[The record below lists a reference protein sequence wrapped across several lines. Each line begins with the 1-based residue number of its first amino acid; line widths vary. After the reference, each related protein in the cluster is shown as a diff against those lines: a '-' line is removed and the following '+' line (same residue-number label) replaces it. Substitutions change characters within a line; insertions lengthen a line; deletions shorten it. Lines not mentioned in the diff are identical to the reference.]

1 MRYWLRQ
8 YSGWPT
14 YPQIYIQGKLIGGL
28 DVVKDLIAKQEFL
41 QLVPKSSRVVSS
53 AEKYQ
58 ALLQEHSL
66 LVCTDGFSFELKTT
80 EIFLQ
85 KVQQSYK

>member
-14 YPQIYIQGKLIGGL
+14 YPQIYIQGKLVGGL
-28 DVVKDLIAKQEFL
+28 DVVKDLIAKDQFL
-41 QLVPKSSRVVSS
+41 QLVPKSSRVVSP

-58 ALLQEHSL
+58 TLLQEHPL
-66 LVCTDGFSFELKTT
+66 LAFTDGFSFEMKTT